1 MKILGFDLASLFK
14 APKVTEEPVIPEPQT
29 PMPVEYNEVDTDAP
43 SANIDL
49 WDDNTGP
56 QEPEDCT
63 GENIHKMMYEKS
75 CPPACTIKR
84 DEQVSENV
92 WQQVW
97 EGGSENFQG
106 GSEEIHK

>member
-1 MKILGFDLASLFK
+1 MKFLGFDLAALFK
-14 APKVTEEPVIPEPQT
+14 APVVTEEPVIPEPQE
-29 PMPVEYNEVDTDAP
+29 PMPVEYNEVDATLP
-43 SANIDL
+43 DL

-75 CPPACTIKR
+75 CPPACTVKR
-84 DEQVSENV
+84 DAYDEACMP
-92 WQQVW
+92 
-97 EGGSENFQG
+97 GGSENFQG

>member
-14 APKVTEEPVIPEPQT
+14 APVVTEEPVIPEPQE
-29 PMPVEYNEVDTDAP
+29 PMPVEYNEVDATLP
-43 SANIDL
+43 DL

-75 CPPACTIKR
+75 CPAACTIKR
-84 DEQVSENV
+84 DSPQVNEDV

>member
-1 MKILGFDLASLFK
+1 MKFLGFDLASLFK
-14 APKVTEEPVIPEPQT
+14 APVVTEEPVIPEPQE
-29 PMPVEYNEVDTDAP
+29 PMPVEYNEVDATLP
-43 SANIDL
+43 DL
-49 WDDNTGP
+49 WDDNIGP

-75 CPPACTIKR
+75 CPPACTLKR
-84 DEQVSENV
+84 DEITGEV

>member
-1 MKILGFDLASLFK
+1 MKILGFDLLSLFK
-14 APKVTEEPVIPEPQT
+14 APVVTEEPEIPDPQT
-29 PMPVEYNEVDTDAP
+29 PMPGEYMETETD
-43 SANIDL
+43 SCVVTDL

-56 QEPEDCT
+56 QEPEEC
-63 GENIHKMMYEKS
+63 ESMHQMMYEASAPAS
-75 CPPACTIKR
+75 CTVKR
-84 DEQVSENV
+84 DKITGEV

>member
-14 APKVTEEPVIPEPQT
+14 APVVTEEPEIPDPQT
-29 PMPVEYNEVDTDAP
+29 PMPVEYNEVDATLP
-43 SANIDL
+43 DL

-63 GENIHKMMYEKS
+63 GENIHQMMYEAS
-75 CPPACTIKR
+75 SPAACTVKR
-84 DEQVSENV
+84 DYDQVTEQDWVDF
-92 WQQVW
+92 WM
-97 EGGSENFQG
+97 GGSENYQG

>member
-29 PMPVEYNEVDTDAP
+29 PMPVEYNEVDTNAP

-75 CPPACTIKR
+75 CPPACTVKR
-84 DEQVSENV
+84 DAFYHELPEDNI
-92 WQQVW
+92 
-97 EGGSENFQG
+97 GGSENFQG

>member
-1 MKILGFDLASLFK
+1 MKILGFDLAKLFK
-14 APKVTEEPVIPEPQT
+14 APVVTEEPEIPDPQT
-29 PMPVEYNEVDTDAP
+29 PMPVEYNEVDATLP
-43 SANIDL
+43 DL

-56 QEPEDCT
+56 QEPEEC
-63 GENIHKMMYEKS
+63 ESMHQMMYDKS
-75 CPPACTIKR
+75 APAACTVKR
-84 DEQVSENV
+84 DSPQVNEDV